1 MLRKFLLQATGDTI
15 IEMVKTSEA
24 YEKGTEVDKAHL
36 RVAVEIY
43 KVVTCK
49 PFFAD
54 QLGISNDRRSIRNF
68 Q

>member
-1 MLRKFLLQATGDTI
+1 M
-15 IEMVKTSEA
+15 EMVKTSEA

-43 KVVTCK
+43 KVVTYK
-49 PFFAD
+49 PFFALFAD

>member
-1 MLRKFLLQATGDTI
+1 LLQATGETI
-15 IEMVKTSEA
+15 MEMVSESEA
-24 YEKGTEVDKAHL
+24 YKNGTEVDKAHL

-54 QLGISNDRRSIRNF
+54 QLGISNDAL
-68 Q
+68 

>member
-1 MLRKFLLQATGDTI
+1 M
-15 IEMVKTSEA
+15 EMVKTSEA
-24 YEKGTEVDKAHL
+24 YKKGTEVDKAHL

-43 KVVTCK
+43 KVVTCE

-68 Q
+68 